1 MKLPVS
7 LSILLIWDCSIWFE
21 LESSK
26 SNEQVQWFDLIGDM
40 AYQNRNIVFSIFQA
54 LKAGLFG
61 QKWGQNSK
69 LRIIP
74 KSTSI
79 HFRNICC
86 VQIWSSSEKRTGSL
100 PKHTHTRGRTFQYP
114 SIPIYQHTPI
124 LNHQPTY
131 LLSRLVAYHSPLS
144 NVLLPSALLCA
155 DKPPRLLEYH

>member
-7 LSILLIWDCSIWFE
+7 LSILLILDCSIWFE

-26 SNEQVQWFDLIGDM
+26 SNEQVQWFDLIGEI

-54 LKAGLFG
+54 SKAGLFG
-61 QKWGQNSK
+61 QKLGQNSK

-74 KSTSI
+74 KSISI

-86 VQIWSSSEKRTGSL
+86 VQIWSSSEKKDRELAETHTHEDGRFSTQVYQYTSIPLYSTTSL
-100 PKHTHTRGRTFQYP
+100 PTYYP
-114 SIPIYQHTPI
+114 DQQHTTP
-124 LNHQPTY
+124 
-131 LLSRLVAYHSPLS
+131 PLS
-144 NVLLPSALLCA
+144 SVLLPSALLCA